1 MAESEKYI
9 VTVDE
14 KEHELSIEPCG
25 DGFVVVNES
34 SEFNIKAEK
43 LPDGGFLV
51 QFGASLEE
59 IMINPNGGSLQVF
72 VGGQQFDAR
81 VETQSLAE
89 LRKKAGAASGGV
101 KDKIIKAP
109 MPGLVLGVEVMPGD
123 EIKKDQTLV
132 IIEAMKMEN
141 MIKTISAGKVKKVY
155 VETGQAVEKN
165 DKLVELE

>member
-14 KEHELSIEPCG
+14 KEHELSIQSRG
-25 DGFVVVNES
+25 DGFLVINES
-34 SEFNIKAEK
+34 DEFDIKAEK
-43 LPDGGFLV
+43 LPDGKYLMR
-51 QFGASLEE
+51 FGASSEE
-59 IMINPNGGSLQVF
+59 TIISPNGGSLKVF
-72 VGGQQFDAR
+72 LGGQQFDVL
-81 VETQSLAE
+81 VESHSLAE

-109 MPGLVLGVEVMPGD
+109 MPGLVLGVEVMPGH
-123 EIKKDQTLV
+123 EIRKGQTLV

-141 MIKTISAGKVKKVY
+141 IIKAVTAGQVRAVY

-165 DKLVELE
+165 DRLVELE